1 MIRIKEIILN
11 LNTAI
16 ALLSFLLMLFFE
28 VFYILKKTK
37 SNFLIYIILFFV
49 FILNYFKIPT
59 GDNYNYYNNYYL
71 FGKMNLKEFISFLKT
86 RKDYIFYLINYI
98 FYKMNLS
105 VNFWA
110 GFQASLGYLFLLL
123 GIEELRKKNKNISI
137 LILLY
142 DPFSVTRVYLAI
154 SFFFYGTIMLL
165 KRRKKTIIFLILAV
179 LTHITTLYGVL
190 IVILGTL
197 LDKYMVNF
205 KRYIFFFVLGILILY
220 RKIII
225 FYMQKL
231 GFAGRYFQG
240 DYVVI
245 RGSIL
250 EIIYKIF
257 ISYTLIIG
265 IILISIF
272 FYKKYEGNKK
282 GIIVLSGILT
292 TVLIFTVP
300 IVARRLTMILVPMY
314 YMIVLIE
321 KKMSKYLKY
330 LIIILIIII
339 WGMILLNRMRYAF
352 YTETYPFYF
361 KKIDRKYIEY
371 YLKNDGSLK

>member
-205 KRYIFFFVLGILILY
+205 KRYIFFFVFGILILY

-225 FYMQKL
+225 F
-231 GFAGRYFQG
+231 
-240 DYVVI
+240 
-245 RGSIL
+245 
-250 EIIYKIF
+250 F
-257 ISYTLIIG
+257 I
-265 IILISIF
+265 
-272 FYKKYEGNKK
+272 
-282 GIIVLSGILT
+282 
-292 TVLIFTVP
+292 
-300 IVARRLTMILVPMY
+300 
-314 YMIVLIE
+314 
-321 KKMSKYLKY
+321 
-330 LIIILIIII
+330 
-339 WGMILLNRMRYAF
+339 
-352 YTETYPFYF
+352 
-361 KKIDRKYIEY
+361 
-371 YLKNDGSLK
+371 